1 MSFTIDVKNELC
13 NEFPASRCCIRAH
26 LAGIALFCGAS
37 VFESGKNLFR
47 MRTESEIVAERIV
60 ALCTEL
66 FDYEPEIVKTGKI
79 YTIDIKEN
87 LEKFLTELG
96 IMQNGVT
103 RFLVNPFIVH
113 DECCKASFVS
123 GAFLGGGYVKTPK
136 NGYHFE
142 IKTHYRDLSRDLSE
156 IMTDMGFEPKTVTR
170 KSEFVSYIK
179 QSDVICDILGLFG
192 ATEAMFELC
201 NVKIF
206 NDMKNKVT
214 RRANCDIANINKSV
228 AAATEQIAAINKI
241 KEKRGLSSLPDVL
254 EEIAK
259 LRLENPDA
267 NLKEL
272 GELVSPPISKS
283 GVNHRLKKIIKI
295 AEEI

>member
-1 MSFTIDVKNELC
+1 MSFTIDVKSELC
-13 NEFPASRCCIRAH
+13 NEFPASRCCVRAH
-26 LAGIALFCGAS
+26 LAGIAGFCGAHI
-37 VFESGKNLFR
+37 FEGGATIFR
-47 MRTESEIVAERIV
+47 MRTESSLVADRIV
-60 ALCTEL
+60 ALCEEL
-66 FDYEPEIVKTGKI
+66 FDIECKITKTGKI

-87 LEKFLTELG
+87 LEKFLSELG
-96 IMQNGVT
+96 FMKGGV
-103 RFLVNPFIVH
+103 RKFLADPFVVH

-142 IKTHYRDLSRDLSE
+142 IKTHYRDLSRDLAD
-156 IMTDMGFEPKTVTR
+156 IMADIGFEPKKVTR
-170 KSEFVSYIK
+170 KSEYVLYIK
-179 QSDVICDILGLFG
+179 QSDAICDILGLFG
-192 ATEAMFELC
+192 ATDSMFELC

-228 AAATEQIAAINKI
+228 AAATEQLAAINKI
-241 KEKRGLSSLPDVL
+241 KAKLGLSSLPDVL
-254 EEIAK
+254 EEMAN
-259 LRLENPDA
+259 LRLLNPDA

-272 GELVSPPISKS
+272 GELTSPPISKS

-295 AEEI
+295 AEEL